1 MSKGVNCLAEIVIK
15 AINLTKTY
23 NDFTAVGG
31 IDFNIYKGEC
41 FGFLGPNG
49 AGKTTTIKMIY
60 CYLPPSN
67 GKLEVLGWDVNEDA
81 PQIKSKLG
89 VVAQE
94 DNIDKELSV
103 WDNLM
108 VYAAYFG
115 LKGKRAEEKVE
126 ELLVFTEL
134 AEKKDSPAKELSGGL
149 KRRLS
154 FARALVNDPLIL
166 ILDEPTTGLDPQ
178 VRQLVWQKLRQ
189 LKRNGVTLVIT
200 THYLDEAAYLCDR
213 LVLMN
218 EGRILIEGVPEELV
232 QKHITGKVLEIE
244 FKTDKINS
252 FLQGIRPWLK
262 DYLVL
267 GSTVYLYPQN
277 IEALMNY
284 LSEHVEI
291 IEHQLLRNADL
302 EDVYLKFSGAKW
314 QE

>member
-1 MSKGVNCLAEIVIK
+1 MAEIVIK

-23 NDFTAVGG
+23 NDFTAVRG

-67 GKLEVLGWDVNEDA
+67 GKLEVLGWDVNENA

-115 LKGKRAEEKVE
+115 LKGKRAKEKVE

-200 THYLDEAAYLCDR
+200 THYLEEAAYLCDR

-218 EGRILIEGVPEELV
+218 EGRILVEGMPEELV

-252 FLQGIRPWLK
+252 FLQKIRPWLK

-277 IEALMNY
+277 LEALMNY